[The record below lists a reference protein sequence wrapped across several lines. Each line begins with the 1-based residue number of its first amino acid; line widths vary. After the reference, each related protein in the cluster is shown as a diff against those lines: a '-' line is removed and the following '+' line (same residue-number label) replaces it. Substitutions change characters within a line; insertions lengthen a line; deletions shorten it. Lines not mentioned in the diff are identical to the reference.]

1 MTASAVCPACT
12 TAATLDAA
20 FCEEC
25 GAPLTRP
32 GGRIPASGATSAPVA
47 TTERDEMNDDDA
59 QVPAVEL
66 DPPTAE
72 VVSPAIEVEAP
83 AIEVEAPAAEPA
95 ALAAEAP
102 APEGRLAEAPVEL
115 EAPPSGEPEVADPAV
130 VAESLVQTEV
140 STLGVVAETGEPEVT
155 GPETADVEVS
165 EHEPAEGDEAG
176 APALDGE
183 AQSPEPLVSEVPTAE
198 TRSAAAGPGSAVE
211 ESGAAEPATEAVAPL
226 TPPAEDLAA
235 EDPTS
240 EDPTA
245 ETPAPLTPPG
255 DDFGTPEPF
264 GTPPVHGSAATGPMR
279 VAHVPAQPY
288 AVHTAPTAPAI
299 RICTYCQGTIAQD
312 GYCLECGEREV
323 SARDRFG
330 ERPARWLAGVSDLG
344 LVHRRNEDA
353 LSLAVA
359 MGGGA
364 AVTGTGVLVVCD
376 GVTTAPDSDV
386 ASLAAAQAASGTMVR
401 AITAGDPRAPRQGL
415 LSAAIR
421 AGHAAAA
428 QAVIDTTSPDLPEED
443 APSCTFV
450 ACAVEPGTIVA
461 GWVGDSRAY
470 WFPDGGTPVKLSSD
484 HSWAAELVAE
494 GMSEEEAMAT
504 PNAHAITRWV
514 GRDAPGDGPELAALH
529 PTVGGL
535 VLVCS
540 DGLWNYC
547 PEPQALAELVEEKR
561 ASAGAGLEALAVS
574 LVDWARAQGGRD
586 NISVALARVDSLE
599 PAASAAPAASSSSAS
614 TRSAEPAA
622 GDETDQRSTSNSSTT
637 ERGTDGDVQ
646 R

>member
-1 MTASAVCPACT
+1 
-12 TAATLDAA
+12 
-20 FCEEC
+20 
-25 GAPLTRP
+25 
-32 GGRIPASGATSAPVA
+32 
-47 TTERDEMNDDDA
+47 MNDDDA

-83 AIEVEAPAAEPA
+83 AIEVEAPAAPA
-95 ALAAEAP
+95 T
-102 APEGRLAEAPVEL
+102 EGRLAEASVEL

-130 VAESLVQTEV
+130 VAESLVETEV

-176 APALDGE
+176 GPASAAE
-183 AQSPEPLVSEVPTAE
+183 TETESPEPLVSEVPLAE
-198 TRSAAAGPGSAVE
+198 MPSVAAGPESAVE
-211 ESGAAEPATEAVAPL
+211 EPAAAEPATEAAAPL
-226 TPPAEDLAA
+226 TPPAEEPTAETPPPLTPPA

-240 EDPTA
+240 EDPA
-245 ETPAPLTPPG
+245 AATPAPLTPPG

-264 GTPPVHGSAATGPMR
+264 GTPPVHGLAAAGPMR

-288 AVHTAPTAPAI
+288 AVHTAPMAPAI

-450 ACAVEPGTIVA
+450 ACAVEPGTIVT

-622 GDETDQRSTSNSSTT
+622 GGETDQRSTSNSSTT